1 MLIERTKIR
10 LMKEIQGFEMLKIG
24 DIFVITSV
32 GNNGAIHFKTNYGM
46 GFMNYSELKKYFEV
60 AIETKKKEHIWSEW
74 RTATVF
80 GTNKTCTYRTNG
92 KKVEVRMGDFKASAT
107 CHDSDEFELNKGV
120 ELCLARIEV
129 KKANKQ
135 VNLVLDK
142 INNKEI

>member
-1 MLIERTKIR
+1 MLIEGTKIK
-10 LMKEIQGFEMLKIG
+10 LMKEIQGFRMLEIG

-32 GNNGAIHFKTNYGM
+32 GNNGAIHFKTDYGM

-80 GTNKTCTYRTNG
+80 GTNKTYKYRTNG

-107 CHDSDEFELNKGV
+107 CHDSDEFDFNKGIK
-120 ELCLARIEV
+120 LCLARIEV
-129 KKANKQ
+129 KKAEHKL
-135 VNLVLDK
+135 NLLLDE
-142 INNKEI
+142 INNK